1 MSAPLTAFGSVVEM
15 LAEAAKAAPDHPA
28 LVSEDTKLSYARYR
42 DCVAALAT
50 DLARD
55 RIGAGD
61 RVGLLMG
68 NSAQIA
74 IATFGV
80 QAAGAQVVPLNPA
93 YTVAELTPVLAD
105 ADLALLIHDVGLEEL
120 AEAAAPS
127 GTRCLMVGARTR
139 DLTQPDSAVPGTL
152 YAPDPQA
159 LSTLQYTGGTTGA
172 AKGVDLRH
180 AAVAVNVAQREALLP
195 TGPDER
201 ILAITPLFHVY
212 AVAMGL
218 YLAANCCGTL
228 YIAPKFTA
236 AGVLRDITRHRIT
249 FLSASPTIFQAL
261 LRDPAFAQTDLS
273 SLRICSSGSSAL
285 SAEVLRRWEEATGCA
300 ICEGFGQTEAGP
312 VLTYNSLHGARR
324 AGTVGVPVPQTDIE
338 IVDTETGKLPQKRG
352 APGEIRAR
360 GPQLMAGY
368 RNRPAET
375 AETLRNGWLYTG
387 DIGRIDDAGHL
398 VICDRKKDM
407 VVTAGYNVFP
417 REVEEVLFAMP
428 GVADAAVVGVADD
441 YRGEMLCAFVV
452 GAAGD
457 PPEERVRAYLAER
470 LAKYKWPR
478 DIRFLAALPKTAVGK
493 TDKKELRK
501 VASNPPSE
509 TA

>member
-1 MSAPLTAFGSVVEM
+1 MTEPLGAYGSVVEM
-15 LAEAAKAAPDHPA
+15 LEAAATRAPDHPA
-28 LVSEDTKLSYARYR
+28 LVCEQVELTYAHYR
-42 DCVAALAT
+42 DCVAALAA
-50 DLARD
+50 DLTRD
-55 RIGAGD
+55 GIGAAD

-80 QAAGAQVVPLNPA
+80 QAAGSQVVPLNPA
-93 YTVAELTPVLAD
+93 YTEPELGPVLKD
-105 ADLALLIHDVGLEEL
+105 ADLALLIHDAGLEDL
-120 AEAAAPS
+120 AGAAAPK
-127 GTRCLMVGARTR
+127 GTRCLVVGPGAR
-139 DLTQPDSAVPGTL
+139 DLTQPTGAPPAPL
-152 YAPDPQA
+152 PLPDPQT

-201 ILAITPLFHVY
+201 VLAITPLFHVY

-218 YLAANCCGTL
+218 YLAANCGGTL
-228 YIAPKFTA
+228 HIVPKFTA
-236 AGVLRDITRHRIT
+236 AAVLRDIERHRIT

-261 LRDPAFAQTDLS
+261 LRDPAFAETDLS
-273 SLRICSSGSSAL
+273 SLRVCSSGSSAL
-285 SAEVLRRWEEATGCA
+285 SAEVLHRWEEATGCA
-300 ICEGFGQTEAGP
+300 ICEGYGQTEAGP
-312 VLTYNSLHGARR
+312 VLTYNALHGPRR
-324 AGTVGVPVPQTDIE
+324 AGTVGVPVPATEIE
-338 IVDTETGKLPQKRG
+338 IVDTDTGLVPLAPG
-352 APGEIRAR
+352 AAGEIRAR

-368 RNRPAET
+368 RNRPEET
-375 AETLRNGWLYTG
+375 AATLRDGWLYTG
-387 DIGRIDDAGHL
+387 DIGRMDDAGHL

-417 REVEEVLFAMP
+417 REIEEVLFAMP

-452 GAAGD
+452 GAEGD
-457 PPEERVRAYLAER
+457 LPEERIRAHLAER

-478 DIRFLAALPKTAVGK
+478 DIRCLAALPKTAVGK
-493 TDKKELRK
+493 TDKKELRQ
-501 VASNPPSE
+501 VASVPPSE
-509 TA
+509 PA

>member
-1 MSAPLTAFGSVVEM
+1 MTEPLGAYGSVVEM
-15 LAEAAKAAPDHPA
+15 LEAAATRAPDHPA
-28 LVSEDTKLSYARYR
+28 LVCEQVELTYARYR
-42 DCVAALAT
+42 DCVAALAA
-50 DLARD
+50 DLTRD
-55 RIGAGD
+55 GIGAGD

-93 YTVAELTPVLAD
+93 YTESELGPVLKD
-105 ADLALLIHDVGLEEL
+105 ADLALLIHDAGLEDL
-120 AEAAAPS
+120 AGAAAPK
-127 GTRCLMVGARTR
+127 GTRCLIVGPGAR
-139 DLTQPDSAVPGTL
+139 DLTQPTGAPPAPL
-152 YAPDPQA
+152 PLPDPQT

-201 ILAITPLFHVY
+201 VLAITPLFHVY

-218 YLAANCCGTL
+218 YLAANCGGTL
-228 YIAPKFTA
+228 HIVPKFTA
-236 AGVLRDITRHRIT
+236 AAVLRDIERHRIT

-261 LRDPAFAQTDLS
+261 LRDPAFAETDLS
-273 SLRICSSGSSAL
+273 SLRVCSSGSSAL
-285 SAEVLRRWEEATGCA
+285 SAEVLHRWEEATGCA
-300 ICEGFGQTEAGP
+300 ICEGYGQTEAGP
-312 VLTYNSLHGARR
+312 VLTYNALHGPRR
-324 AGTVGVPVPQTDIE
+324 AGTVGVPVPATEIE
-338 IVDTETGKLPQKRG
+338 IVDTDTGLVPLAPG
-352 APGEIRAR
+352 AAGEIRAR

-368 RNRPAET
+368 RNRPEET
-375 AETLRNGWLYTG
+375 AATLRDGWLYTG
-387 DIGRIDDAGHL
+387 DIGRMDDAGHL

-417 REVEEVLFAMP
+417 REIEEVLFAMP

-452 GAAGD
+452 GAEGD
-457 PPEERVRAYLAER
+457 LPEERIRAHLAER

-478 DIRFLAALPKTAVGK
+478 DIRCLAALPKTAVGK
-493 TDKKELRK
+493 TDKKELRQ
-501 VASNPPSE
+501 VASVPPSE
-509 TA
+509 PA